1 MDTNQDRREYDR
13 DQNQQQNQNQDQHHR
28 NQDRSGSFNNDND
41 RERNQDRDQNND
53 QDRRDQQQSSNYNL
67 GETERRWNEINT
79 DYRRRYPNLTSE
91 DVDFRQGEFDNMTD
105 RIAQKTNR
113 SRLEVQD
120 EIKNWNSDSYDRE

>member
-41 RERNQDRDQNND
+41 RDRNQDRDRNH
-53 QDRRDQQQSSNYNL
+53 DQQQRSDYNL